1 MNRIGSI
8 AQYLVRAL
16 SRPPVCA
23 ALAKISLPGDGHAFR
38 QRAGLEPGRNAER
51 SPWIV
56 RRALQHYVAR
66 LNPGEKSRAYTGFKR
81 TAIQRR
87 RLIPRGHLV
96 QTLGYRLLSRPV
108 SQKVTVCPSAHDL
121 ILKLGQSGSA
131 GTTLWIQ
138 HGHVA
143 STSMWIAQMLERV
156 LSSSGRGRSIH
167 VAVVVVGMHSEMG
180 VWCG

>member
-23 ALAKISLPGDGHAFR
+23 ALAKISLPWDSHAFR
-38 QRAGLEPGRNAER
+38 QRSGFEPGRNAER

-66 LNPGEKSRAYTGFKR
+66 LNPGEKSRAYTGFKP

-87 RLIPRGHLV
+87 RLIARGHLV
-96 QTLGYRLLSRPV
+96 PTPGYRLLSRPV
-108 SQKVTVCPSAHDL
+108 SQEAPLRPSAHHL
-121 ILKLGQSGSA
+121 L
-131 GTTLWIQ
+131 
-138 HGHVA
+138 
-143 STSMWIAQMLERV
+143 LEPR
-156 LSSSGRGRSIH
+156 
-167 VAVVVVGMHSEMG
+167 HS
-180 VWCG
+180 